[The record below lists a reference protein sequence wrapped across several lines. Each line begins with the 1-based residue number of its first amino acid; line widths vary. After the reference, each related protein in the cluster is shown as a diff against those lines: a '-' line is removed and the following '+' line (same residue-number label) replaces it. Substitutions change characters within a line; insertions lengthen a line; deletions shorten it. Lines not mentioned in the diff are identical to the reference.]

1 MTRRGLTLTQAATVR
16 RELATPAGRSRV
28 RELGAA
34 GADAREAWTWGRKLA
49 RPELAELAAPPARIA
64 VICTIE
70 RTYYRAAKGPSS
82 PRDTWVHQHDRPF
95 ALLARAAR
103 PGERT
108 RRSTD
113 AIRPSGPEL
122 YQLGEALGFTGRD
135 LEGRDVEVTFAP
147 RAVRLVA
154 EPRTGRPMLAGVP
167 LWICRNG
174 SRCKATAEGL
184 IR

>member
-1 MTRRGLTLTQAATVR
+1 MTRRGLTAPQAAAVR
-16 RELATPAGRSRV
+16 RELATRAGRSRV
-28 RELGAA
+28 RELGAQ
-34 GADAREAWTWGRKLA
+34 GAAAREAWTWGRQLG

-70 RTYYRAAKGPSS
+70 RTYYRAAKGKNA
-82 PRDTWVHQHDRPF
+82 PRDTWVHQHDRPY

-113 AIRPSGPEL
+113 AIRPSGPEI
-122 YQLGEALGFTGRD
+122 YQLGEALGFEGRD
-135 LEGRDVEVTFAP
+135 LEGRPVEVTFPP
-147 RAVRLVA
+147 RAVQLVA
-154 EPRTGRPMLAGVP
+154 EPRTARMMLAGVP

-174 SRCKATAEGL
+174 SRCTATDRGL